1 MASDE
6 RIRVEI
12 ATPNYMPTSSGP
24 SGHLPLEGKAGE
36 RIATASVSTGLA
48 MTAAGRAAEGV
59 GPCGGVVGKGE
70 RWTLRQDL
78 QRDGVLQLY
87 IYGDVEGDYYDWWTG
102 QTIESETSAEHF
114 REELGKYPDAREI
127 EIFINSYGGEVF
139 EGTAIYNQ
147 LRRHPAHKTVRIDG
161 FACSI
166 ASVIAM
172 AGDEVIMPRNTLM
185 MIHNMWMGVVGNAAQ
200 LRKAAD
206 DLDVI
211 NAAGRQAY
219 LQKAGDK
226 LSEEDLIAMMDAE
239 TWLTAEDCIRLGL
252 ADKFADEDADLSA
265 AGAILQKVNDG
276 LERQVERNRAIAA
289 RLREVAPSVTAASGG
304 DSSLKEGAE
313 EKRIA
318 TASVSTGLAM
328 TDTGP
333 EEKTDEEPEEKAE
346 GVKAPGGLMAFL
358 AGVEI

>member
-1 MASDE
+1 MPDKWTK
-6 RIRVEI
+6 
-12 ATPNYMPTSSGP
+12 TPAGGTTSSGP
-24 SGHLPLEGKAGE
+24 SGHLPLEGKAGK
-36 RIATASVSTGLA
+36 RVA
-48 MTAAGRAAEGV
+48 
-59 GPCGGVVGKGE
+59 VVGGRE
-70 RWTLRQDL
+70 RWTLRQDAS
-78 QRDGVLQLY
+78 RDGVLQLY
-87 IYGDVEGDYYDWWTG
+87 IYGDVEGDWYDWWTG
-102 QTIESETSAEHF
+102 QTVESETSADHF

-185 MIHNMWMGVVGNAAQ
+185 MIHNMWMGAVGNAAQ

-219 LQKAGDK
+219 LEKAGDK
-226 LSEEDLIAMMDAE
+226 LDEQELIAMMDAE

-265 AGAILQKVNDG
+265 AGAILQRVNDG

-289 RLREVAPSVTAASGG
+289 RLREVGETPAGGVTSSGPSGH
-304 DSSLKEGAE
+304 LPLEGKAE
-313 EKRIA
+313 ERIA

-328 TDTGP
+328 TDAGP

-346 GVKAPGGLMAFL
+346 GAKAPGGLMAFL
-358 AGVEI
+358 AGVEF

>member
-1 MASDE
+1 MAKNKEKDPS
-6 RIRVEI
+6 
-12 ATPNYMPTSSGP
+12 TPPLRGSAQDDKRA
-24 SGHLPLEGKAGE
+24 LP
-36 RIATASVSTGLA
+36 
-48 MTAAGRAAEGV
+48 RAGV
-59 GPCGGVVGKGE
+59 GPRGGGKGE

-102 QTIESETSAEHF
+102 QTIESETSADHF
-114 REELGKYPDAREI
+114 RDELGKYPDAREI

-185 MIHNMWMGVVGNAAQ
+185 MIHNMWMGAVGNAAQ

-211 NAAGRQAY
+211 NDAGRQAY
-219 LQKAGDK
+219 LQKAGNK
-226 LSEEDLIAMMDAE
+226 LDEAELIAMMDAE
-239 TWLTAEDCIRLGL
+239 TWLTAEDCVRLGL
-252 ADKFADEDADLSA
+252 ADKFAEEDADLTA
-265 AGAILQKVNDG
+265 AGAILQRVNAG
-276 LERQVERNRAIAA
+276 LERQVARNRELAA
-289 RLREVAPSVTAASGG
+289 RLREVGETPAEDPSTPLRSAQDDREALRSAQDDREAEAPEAQA
-304 DSSLKEGAE
+304 
-313 EKRIA
+313 
-318 TASVSTGLAM
+318 
-328 TDTGP
+328 
-333 EEKTDEEPEEKAE
+333 
-346 GVKAPGGLMAFL
+346 KAPGGLMAFL
-358 AGVEI
+358 AEVEF